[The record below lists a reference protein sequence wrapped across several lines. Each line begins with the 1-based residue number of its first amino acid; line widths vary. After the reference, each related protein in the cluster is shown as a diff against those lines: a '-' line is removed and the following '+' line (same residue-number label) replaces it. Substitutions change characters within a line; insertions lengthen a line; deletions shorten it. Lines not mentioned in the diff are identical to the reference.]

1 MHHTPPLHVE
11 AILHQDN
18 MFINTNDNILKYMH
32 VIGPQISYV
41 LVEIDPTGNPDVN
54 NLHFHIKIS

>member
-1 MHHTPPLHVE
+1 
-11 AILHQDN
+11 
-18 MFINTNDNILKYMH
+18 MH